1 MASQCATLASNR
13 KISYSIHGDS
23 PNAPWIIL
31 SNSFGTDISLSE
43 SVAQRFATAGFGV
56 LSYDHPGHG
65 QSSPLA
71 NVNKVNFE
79 EMIDDID
86 DLLHH
91 LKIESIHAWVGLSL
105 GAASGVYMACRRP
118 KLIKHLIYCG
128 CPPASLSAL
137 GIMSHSQIDAMRD
150 EAENDGTTANAIRHM
165 HYGWASKGWL
175 EANPDQDARL
185 VLASS
190 TLSLDGW
197 RAVMTL
203 QKNVNFDMRPL
214 VPDLVASCERIM
226 FVKGGN
232 DVRINPLVDMMSEIV
247 MKEDGEF
254 KVVTVPDSGH
264 VMFLQD
270 EDYFCS
276 SILDFIS

>member
-1 MASQCATLASNR
+1 
-13 KISYSIHGDS
+13 
-23 PNAPWIIL
+23 
-31 SNSFGTDISLSE
+31 
-43 SVAQRFATAGFGV
+43 
-56 LSYDHPGHG
+56 
-65 QSSPLA
+65 
-71 NVNKVNFE
+71 
-79 EMIDDID
+79 MIDDID
-86 DLLHH
+86 DLLHL
-91 LKIESIHAWVGLSL
+91 LKIENVHAWIGLSL

-137 GIMSHSQIDAMRD
+137 AIMSLEQIDAMRD

-165 HYGWASKGWL
+165 HYGWASKEWL

-185 VLASS
+185 VLESS

-203 QKNVNFDMRPL
+203 QKNMKFDMRPL
-214 VPDLVASCERIM
+214 VPGLVASCERTM
-226 FVKGGN
+226 FVKGEN

-247 MKEDGEF
+247 MKEEGES
-254 KVVTVPDSGH
+254 KVFTVPDSGH
-264 VMFLQD
+264 VMFLQN
-270 EDYFCS
+270 EDHFCH

>member
-1 MASQCATLASNR
+1 MASQCATLPSTR
-13 KISYSIHGDS
+13 KVSYSIHGNS

-43 SVAQRFATAGFGV
+43 PVALRFAIAGFRV

-65 QSSPLA
+65 QSSPIA
-71 NVNKVNFE
+71 NVNKVIFE

-86 DLLHH
+86 DLLHV
-91 LKIESIHAWVGLSL
+91 LKIESIHAWIGLSL

-118 KLIKHLIYCG
+118 KLIKNLIYCG

-137 GIMSHSQIDAMRD
+137 GIMTLSQIDAMRD

-165 HYGWASKGWL
+165 HYGWASKEWL
-175 EANPDQDARL
+175 DANPDQDARL

-203 QKNVNFDMRPL
+203 QKNVKFDMRPL

-226 FVKGGN
+226 FVKGEN

-247 MKEDGEF
+247 MKEEGEF

-264 VMFLQD
+264 VMFLQN
-270 EDYFCS
+270 EDFFCD

>member
-1 MASQCATLASNR
+1 MASQCATLSSSR
-13 KISYSIHGDS
+13 KISYSIHGNS
-23 PNAPWIIL
+23 SNAPWIIL

-43 SVAQRFATAGFGV
+43 PVAQRFTTSGFRV

-71 NVNKVNFE
+71 DVNKVNFE

-86 DLLHH
+86 NLLDV
-91 LKIESIHAWVGLSL
+91 LKIENIHAWVGLSL

-128 CPPASLSAL
+128 CPPASLTAL
-137 GIMSHSQIDAMRD
+137 GIMSLEQINKMRD

-165 HYGWASKGWL
+165 HYGWASKEWL
-175 EANPDQDARL
+175 EANPDQDERL
-185 VLASS
+185 ILASS

-197 RAVMTL
+197 RAMMTL

-214 VPDLVASCERIM
+214 VPELLKSCERIM
-226 FVKGGN
+226 FVKGEN
-232 DVRINPLVDMMSEIV
+232 DLRINPLVDMMSEIV
-247 MKEDGEF
+247 VKEEGDF
-254 KVVTVPDSGH
+254 KVATVPHSGH
-264 VMFLQD
+264 VMFLQN
-270 EDYFCS
+270 EDYFCD
-276 SILDFIS
+276 SIVDFIS